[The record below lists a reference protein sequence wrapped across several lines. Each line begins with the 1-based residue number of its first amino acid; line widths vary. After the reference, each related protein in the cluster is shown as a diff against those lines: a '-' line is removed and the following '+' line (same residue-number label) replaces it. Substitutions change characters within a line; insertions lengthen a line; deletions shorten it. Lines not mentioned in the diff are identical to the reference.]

1 MWANWIASYGYLA
14 LFLGTMLEGEAV
26 LIIAGYSL
34 ARGYLDPVPTYLVAV
49 CGAATAD
56 ATYFWLG
63 RSFGARMVRAFPR
76 LRPLRARATLFVR
89 RNGHTAAFLSR
100 FAYGLRL
107 VLPMMIGALRM
118 RPAIFHIFAA
128 LGAICFAAVYLCVG
142 YLFGQA
148 IATLIGRVSAWETA
162 IVVGVLLLGVLA
174 VAYRDWRIY
183 HSDRSR

>member
-1 MWANWIASYGYLA
+1 MWEHWIATYGYFA

-34 ARGYLDPVPTYLVAV
+34 ARGYLDPAPTYLVAV
-49 CGAATAD
+49 SAAATAD
-56 ATYFWLG
+56 AMYFWLG

-128 LGAICFAAVYLCVG
+128 LAAVCFAAVYLCVG

-162 IVVGVLLLGVLA
+162 IVVGVLLLGILA

-183 HSDRSR
+183 RSDRPE